1 MTRATSTLL
10 VSSPISHFFI
20 ESIFFSR
27 GLLNSLLFL
36 FRGQVPTSVISTTQK
51 PALGS
56 FKKLIHKR
64 INSALFSIFVVF
76 HESKTKVIF
85 AFLFINLLLQF
96 FFDPDAGECLLFTV
110 LEFLTI
116 STVSHS
122 IKEIYSFCS
131 RKTLAVNPSA
141 TDRLFLCIH
150 DFDDAYR
157 HSCRAKIRNAKQVYL
172 NVLLIT
178 KTERVLNCIYSSSH
192 CSTCWLCMLFT
203 TDYSFS
209 KIFTFSKLFYFHSR
223 ATPHL

>member
-1 MTRATSTLL
+1 MSQKQKSFSRFSFSTCYFN
-10 VSSPISHFFI
+10 SS
-20 ESIFFSR
+20 SIPMQANVFFSP
-27 GLLNSLLFL
+27 F
-36 FRGQVPTSVISTTQK
+36 
-51 PALGS
+51 
-56 FKKLIHKR
+56 
-64 INSALFSIFVVF
+64 
-76 HESKTKVIF
+76 
-85 AFLFINLLLQF
+85 
-96 FFDPDAGECLLFTV
+96 

-116 STVSHS
+116 LTVSHS

-141 TDRLFLCIH
+141 TDRLCLCIH